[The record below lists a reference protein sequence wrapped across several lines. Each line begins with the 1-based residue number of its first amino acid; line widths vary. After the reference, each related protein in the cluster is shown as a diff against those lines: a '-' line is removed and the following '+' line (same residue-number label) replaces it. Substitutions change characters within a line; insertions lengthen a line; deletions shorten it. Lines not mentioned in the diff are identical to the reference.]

1 MNRISRSDIM
11 KLNSTE
17 ITLLL
22 RDLFYLKNLKSSLNY
37 LTREQ
42 ITQINEQIDELKI
55 ALKHLK

>member
-1 MNRISRSDIM
+1 M

>member
-11 KLNSTE
+11 KSNSTE

-22 RDLFYLKNLKSSLNY
+22 RDLFYLKKLKSSLNY

-42 ITQINEQIDELKI
+42 FTQFNEQIDELKI

>member
-1 MNRISRSDIM
+1 MNRTSRSDIM